1 MSRMAVT
8 SASSMIRA
16 WAQAVEPHVFAR
28 SELDGAVAKILAHP
42 DHADTDGRHRYLIF
56 ENRTD
61 KAAVITLRL
70 SCASGN
76 AIVYQIALTDAV
88 HAFEPPQ
95 ATADQLETV
104 SITAVR
110 RCG

>member
-1 MSRMAVT
+1 
-8 SASSMIRA
+8 MIRA

-28 SELDGAVAKILAHP
+28 SELDGAVVKILAHP
-42 DHADTDGRHRYLIF
+42 DHADAGGRHRYLIL

-61 KAAVITLRL
+61 RAAVITVRL

-76 AIVYQIALTDAV
+76 ALVYQLALTEAV
-88 HAFEPPQ
+88 HAFEPPH
-95 ATADQLETV
+95 ATADLLETV
-104 SITAVR
+104 NITAVR